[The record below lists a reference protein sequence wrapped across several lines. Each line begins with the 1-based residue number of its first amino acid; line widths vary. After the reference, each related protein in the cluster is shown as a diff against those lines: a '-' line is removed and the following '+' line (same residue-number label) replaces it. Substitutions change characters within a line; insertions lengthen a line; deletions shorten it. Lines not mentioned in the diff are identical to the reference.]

1 MSDFGDFERMA
12 ASSGGV
18 ETGVQGKIFIV
29 DDEPEIV
36 EILSDLVGSLGF
48 KVTGFTDSKAMLEAF
63 RCGTPDAV
71 LTDHK
76 MPGTT
81 GLELLDLIRKINPDV
96 PVVMISGFLDRKELI
111 QAISSGVFAVIEK
124 PFDSDRVLQVCR
136 NAVAFSQA
144 SQLLNRSLHLLL
156 FHCGD
161 IQSFLVSQG
170 KADLAQTVHSE
181 IQYLA
186 EQRRKLQNIER
197 G

>member
-1 MSDFGDFERMA
+1 MA
-12 ASSGGV
+12 EVSVKG
-18 ETGVQGKIFIV
+18 ETGTQGTVFIV

-48 KVTGFTDSKAMLEAF
+48 KVTGFTDPKVMIDAF
-63 RCGTPDAV
+63 RLGTPDLV

-81 GLELLDLIRKINPDV
+81 GLELLSLVRKINPDV
-96 PVVMISGFLDRKELI
+96 PVVMISGYLDRKELI
-111 QAISSGVFAVIEK
+111 QAISAGVFAVIEK
-124 PFDSDRVLQVCR
+124 PFDSDRVLQVCK

-144 SQLLNRSLHLLL
+144 AQLLNRSLNLLL
-156 FHCGD
+156 FHCDD
-161 IQSFLVSQG
+161 IQAFLVSQG
-170 KADLAQTVHSE
+170 KGDLARTVHSE

-186 EQRRKLQNIER
+186 EQRRKIQNFER

>member
-1 MSDFGDFERMA
+1 MSDFGDFERMVDVPM
-12 ASSGGV
+12 GG
-18 ETGVQGKIFIV
+18 EAEVQGTVFVV

-36 EILSDLVGSLGF
+36 EILSDLVGSLGYR
-48 KVTGFTDSKAMLEAF
+48 VTGFTDPKSMIEAF
-63 RCGTPDAV
+63 RLGTPDLV

-81 GLELLDLIRKINPDV
+81 GLELLGILRKINPDV
-96 PVVMISGFLDRKELI
+96 PVVMISGYLDRQDLI
-111 QAISSGVFAVIEK
+111 QAISAGVFAVIEK
-124 PFDSDRVLQVCR
+124 PFDSDRVLQVCK

-144 SQLLNRSLHLLL
+144 AKLLNRSLNLLL
-156 FHCGD
+156 FHCDD
-161 IQSFLVSQG
+161 IQTFLVSQG
-170 KADLAQTVHSE
+170 KGDLARTVHAE

>member
-12 ASSGGV
+12 DVPARGESGI
-18 ETGVQGKIFIV
+18 QGKVFVV

-36 EILSDLVGSLGF
+36 EILSDLVGSLGY
-48 KVTGFTDSKAMLEAF
+48 KVTGFTDSKAMLDAF
-63 RCGTPDAV
+63 RLGTPDLV

-81 GLELLDLIRKINPDV
+81 GLELLEMVRKINPDV
-96 PVVMISGFLDRKELI
+96 PVVMISGYLDRKDMI
-111 QAISSGVFAVIEK
+111 QAISAGVFAVIEK
-124 PFDSDRVLQVCR
+124 PFDSDRVLQVCK
-136 NAVAFSQA
+136 NAVDFSHA
-144 SQLLNRSLHLLL
+144 AQLLNRSLNLLL
-156 FHCGD
+156 FHCDD

-170 KADLAQTVHSE
+170 KGDLARTVHSE

-186 EQRRKLQNIER
+186 EQRRKLQQIER

>member
-1 MSDFGDFERMA
+1 MSDIVDFERMA
-12 ASSGGV
+12 GPSAGV
-18 ETGVQGKIFIV
+18 DAGIQGKIFIV

-48 KVTGFTDSKAMLEAF
+48 KVTGFTEPRAMLEAF
-63 RCGTPDAV
+63 RNETPDVV

-81 GLELLDLIRKINPDV
+81 GLELLGFVRKINPEV
-96 PVVMISGFLDRKELI
+96 PVVMISGYLDRKELI
-111 QAISSGVFAVIEK
+111 QAISAGVFAVIEK
-124 PFDSDRVLQVCR
+124 PFDSERVLQVCR
-136 NAVAFSQA
+136 NAVDFSHA
-144 SQLLNRSLHLLL
+144 AQLLNRSLNLLL
-156 FHCGD
+156 FHCDD
-161 IQSFLVSQG
+161 IQAFLVSQG
-170 KADLAQTVHSE
+170 KGDLAGTVHAE